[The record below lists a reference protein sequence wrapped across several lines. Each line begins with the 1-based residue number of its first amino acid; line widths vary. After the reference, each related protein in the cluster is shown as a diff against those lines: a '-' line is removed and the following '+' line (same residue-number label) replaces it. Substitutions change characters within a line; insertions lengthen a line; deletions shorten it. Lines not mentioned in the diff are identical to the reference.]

1 MPKFVWLVIVCIFLN
16 GKSAFAQ
23 AKIIIKDAAI
33 NDIVEEHINYNRTNY
48 KIPGYRIFIYS
59 EEKRQLVM
67 DMRMKFMNSYPEIDS
82 YVDYIKPYFK
92 LRVGNYLSKAT
103 ANKYLKRIKTEFPS
117 AYIVSDNI
125 LKTKIVME

>member
-1 MPKFVWLVIVCIFLN
+1 MPKFVWLIIVCIFLN

-33 NDIVEEHINYNRTNY
+33 NDIVEEHINYNRTNN